1 MLSRSPEVRLL
12 SRWNG
17 SHSGT
22 PLKTTQQHL
31 INIMKRILSIL
42 TIVALS
48 LAIAAPAQ
56 AGKGGK
62 KGKKGGA
69 DILATYDKN
78 GNGKIDGDEVDALK
92 KDFAAGKP
100 ELKALD
106 TNKDGSL
113 SDEEIAAVGG
123 GKKEKKKKKNQ

>member
-1 MLSRSPEVRLL
+1 
-12 SRWNG
+12 
-17 SHSGT
+17 
-22 PLKTTQQHL
+22 
-31 INIMKRILSIL
+31 MKRILSIL

-106 TNKDGSL
+106 TNKDGVL

-123 GKKEKKKKKNQ
+123 GKKGKKKKNK

>member
-1 MLSRSPEVRLL
+1 M
-12 SRWNG
+12 
-17 SHSGT
+17 
-22 PLKTTQQHL
+22 
-31 INIMKRILSIL
+31 IRILSIL
-42 TIVALS
+42 TIAALS
-48 LAIAAPAQ
+48 LAFTLPAQ

-62 KGKKGGA
+62 KKNKGGA

-106 TNKDGSL
+106 TNNDGTL
-113 SDEEIAAVGG
+113 SDEEIAAIG
-123 GKKEKKKKKNQ
+123 GKHKKKKKNQ

>member
-1 MLSRSPEVRLL
+1 
-12 SRWNG
+12 
-17 SHSGT
+17 
-22 PLKTTQQHL
+22 
-31 INIMKRILSIL
+31 MKRILSIL

-48 LAIAAPAQ
+48 LAITAPVQ

-62 KGKKGGA
+62 KGNKKAMA

-78 GNGKIDGDEVDALK
+78 SNGKIDGDEVEALK

-106 TNKDGSL
+106 TNGDGSL
-113 SDEEIAAVGG
+113 SDEEIAAIG
-123 GKKEKKKKKNQ
+123 GKKHKKKKSQ